1 MVDDMLCVFVC
12 SEVIQ
17 GVKVENR
24 RTKIYKQRL
33 PMFSTGACIISSDH
47 FPNPAENWK
56 LASDELSNGTCK

>member
-1 MVDDMLCVFVC
+1 MLCVFVC

-47 FPNPAENWK
+47 FLNSAENWK
-56 LASDELSNGTCK
+56 LASDSVGR